1 LISGGGWCVSC
12 RFPWFDSAG
21 PRFGFRAALQQQLYL
36 VKGYQMKKATFNIR
50 IAAGR
55 VIPVSGYLLY
65 TFAGSRVACY
75 RQGGLWYAVDLASG
89 CFLVAVNRIKDILPA
104 LFDLYKLDH
113 FDSVKYGRDAFPET
127 NPGVDPRFVILSTT
141 W

>member
-1 LISGGGWCVSC
+1 MQKSC
-12 RFPWFDSAG
+12 
-21 PRFGFRAALQQQLYL
+21 
-36 VKGYQMKKATFNIR
+36 FNIR

-89 CFLVAVNRIKDILPA
+89 CFLVAVNRVKDILPA
-104 LFDLYKLDH
+104 LFDLYKLDR
-113 FDSVKYGRDAFPET
+113 FESVKRSRDAFPET
-127 NPGVDPRFVILSTT
+127 NPGVMPRDVVLSVR